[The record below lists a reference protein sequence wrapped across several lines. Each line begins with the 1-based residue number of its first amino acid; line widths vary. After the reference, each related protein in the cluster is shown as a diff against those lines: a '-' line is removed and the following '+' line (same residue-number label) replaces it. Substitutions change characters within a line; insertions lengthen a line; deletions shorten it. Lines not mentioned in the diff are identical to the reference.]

1 MNKIFVVVRREFIE
15 RVRTK
20 WFLIGTFLGPVMMV
34 FLMVMPALM
43 MTGGTRTQQIAIV
56 DATTDGVGARIESML
71 REQTFT
77 SDGDTLPRYNLTRVP
92 VEPARVEAVRDS
104 LVGLTGFS
112 QSERPGSFAGVL
124 VVSDATVIEGRA
136 SYLGGNVGSMETMGR
151 LEGSI
156 AQAVRTARLERAGV
170 DPGVVA
176 TAMAGTRLNTT
187 KVEDG
192 VATGESGAASFLLA
206 YVMGFMLY
214 FAIILYGQ
222 QTATSV
228 IEEKSSRIMEVIASS
243 LKPFQMLMGKILG
256 IGAVGLVQLGIWAG
270 VAFLA
275 TSQRVRIAGLFGVDP
290 AAMQTMPIPSFPFDL
305 LVVFLLYFVL
315 GFLLYGALFAAIGS
329 MVNAVQ
335 EVQQVMMPVMLLVI
349 FGFFGVFAVIKDPN
363 AGMGL
368 TMSFIPFF
376 APFVMPVRWS
386 MASVPLSQLVIS
398 LAMMLLGLVVVTWV
412 AGRIYRTGILMYGKK
427 PSLREVFRWIRAG

>member
-1 MNKIFVVVRREFIE
+1 MSKVFVVVRREFIE

-20 WFLIGTFLGPVMMV
+20 AFLIGTFLGPLLMV

-43 MTGGTRTQQIAIV
+43 MSGGTRTQRIAIV
-56 DATTDGVGARIESML
+56 DATTDGVGARVESQLMA
-71 REQTFT
+71 QTFT
-77 SDGDTLPRYNLTRVP
+77 ADGDTLPRYDLSRVA
-92 VEPARVEAVRDS
+92 VAPARIEEVRDS
-104 LVGLTGFS
+104 LVALTGFS
-112 QSERPGSFAGVL
+112 QSERPGSLSGVL

-136 SYLGGNVGSMETMGR
+136 SYFGGNVGSIETMGR

-170 DPGVVA
+170 DPAVVA
-176 TAMAGTRLNTT
+176 TAMAGTRMSTT

-192 VATGESGAASFLLA
+192 RATGESGEASFILA
-206 YVMGFMLY
+206 YVMGFILY
-214 FAIILYGQ
+214 LAIILYGQ

-228 IEEKSSRIMEVIASS
+228 IEEKSSRIMEVLASS

-275 TSQRVRIAGLFGVDP
+275 SSQRGRIAGLFGVDP
-290 AAMQTMPIPSFPFDL
+290 AAMQAMPIPSFPLDL
-305 LVVFLLYFVL
+305 FVVFLLYFVL
-315 GFLLYGALFAAIGS
+315 GFLIYGALFAAIGS

-335 EVQQVMMPVMLLVI
+335 EVQQVMMPVMLLVV

-363 AGMGL
+363 AGIGL

-386 MASVPLSQLVIS
+386 MASVPYSQLAIS
-398 LAMMLLGLVVVTWV
+398 LTLMVLGLMAVAWF

-427 PSLREVFRWIRAG
+427 PSLREVLRWIRVG